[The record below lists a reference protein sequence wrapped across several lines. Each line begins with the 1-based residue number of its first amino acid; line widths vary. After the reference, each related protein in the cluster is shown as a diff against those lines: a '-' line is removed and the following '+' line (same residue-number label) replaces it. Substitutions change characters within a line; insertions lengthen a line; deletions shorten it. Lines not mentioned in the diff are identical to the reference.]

1 VTYHGGSWLL
11 QTVESNAIGAAVGAI
26 VGGTVSY
33 LYKRAVRLEA
43 VRIERTLQILEHLV
57 GGTTA
62 AIPIIAQKGTMT
74 IQLSQYRKGIA
85 AGVGVMLTGLLTW
98 AESADLEP
106 VLGPLVPEPFRP
118 LVGVFLGGVALTA
131 SVILTSNTPKK
142 AASTSPV
149 PRRHRSPCSR
159 DAELERAAA
168 RRRPH
173 RRSRPSSRAS
183 PPPRRPDGGDER
195 RPAARPA
202 DEDVPVTRGARR
214 GSPHRPSPGLS
225 SAVAR

>member
-1 VTYHGGSWLL
+1 MTYHGGSWLL

-43 VRIERTLQILEHLV
+43 VRIERTLAILEHIV

-85 AGVGVMLTGLLTW
+85 AGLGVMLTGALTW

-131 SVILTSNTPKK
+131 SVILTANTPKK
-142 AASTSPV
+142 STSTSTPATAQPVLAPRSSSSSSTSAASLASLVAGVAAGATALTSETSV
-149 PRRHRSPCSR
+149 VKLL
-159 DAELERAAA
+159 D
-168 RRRPH
+168 
-173 RRSRPSSRAS
+173 
-183 PPPRRPDGGDER
+183 PP
-195 RPAARPA
+195 
-202 DEDVPVTRGARR
+202 TKTYQ
-214 GSPHRPSPGLS
+214 
-225 SAVAR
+225 

>member
-26 VGGTVSY
+26 VGGTVSF

-85 AGVGVMLTGLLTW
+85 AGVGVIVTGALTW
-98 AESADLEP
+98 AETADLEP

-118 LVGVFLGGVALTA
+118 LVGVLLGGVALTA
-131 SVILTSNTPKK
+131 SVILTSNTPKTK
-142 AASTSPV
+142 AAPASPV
-149 PRRHRSPCSR
+149 PAATAAPARATLSSSRSSSSATSAPSL
-159 DAELERAAA
+159 AALVAGVATLAAA
-168 RRRPH
+168 PTAET
-173 RRSRPSSRAS
+173 SVVQLLD
-183 PPPRRPDGGDER
+183 PP
-195 RPAARPA
+195 
-202 DEDVPVTRGARR
+202 TKTYQ
-214 GSPHRPSPGLS
+214 
-225 SAVAR
+225 